1 MLAIFKLISYYFY
14 DTTSVGW
21 GHIGGKVIFFTL
33 NKIVKLCRC
42 FLGIHNDQGIFT
54 PRGIFCN
61 GFKSGFAHVFIFAF
75 LEILK
80 IGSVGN
86 KLIIVHIRQELIKKL
101 RIIGH
106 CGGEKKGFAVKILCY
121 IAHSFKAGAKKFCWN
136 KVYFIK
142 NYHAVTEIV
151 ELSQC

>member
-1 MLAIFKLISYYFY
+1 M
-14 DTTSVGW
+14 
-21 GHIGGKVIFFTL
+21 IFFTL
-33 NKIVKLCRC
+33 NKAIKLCRC

-61 GFKSGFAHVFIFAF
+61 GFKRGFAHVFIFAF

-106 CGGEKKGFAVKILCY
+106 CGGEKKGFAVKIFCY
-121 IAHSFKAGAKKFCWN
+121 IAHSFKAGANMDW
-136 KVYFIK
+136 K
-142 NYHAVTEIV
+142 NCTLVVIISGASQFSQVLLSFSAVFFSSSV
-151 ELSQC
+151 SPS